1 VAKTTRSRGF
11 SRLFP
16 PEGSAPQAIS
26 QTFLNRRQG
35 KIKTDTAQPFLSIVI
50 PAYNEERRL
59 PESLGK
65 VLAFLQT
72 KDYPAEVIVV
82 DDGSTDNT
90 ADVVEGF
97 MTRYPFVSIIKNDHR
112 GKGYAVRTGMLAA
125 QGTYVLF
132 SDADLATPIDE
143 VDRLLPF
150 LEGGYDIAIGSRE
163 GLGAQRINEPGYR
176 HLMGRVFNLLVR
188 LVAVGGFQDTQ
199 CGFKCFC
206 REVAQDLFQRVQLYG
221 PEAGLAK
228 GGMVTG
234 FDVEVLFLALKRGY
248 KVKEVP
254 VQWHYGANTKV
265 NPLLDSARMF
275 MDVLRVRLNHWR
287 GRYN

>member
-1 VAKTTRSRGF
+1 M
-11 SRLFP
+11 
-16 PEGSAPQAIS
+16 
-26 QTFLNRRQG
+26 NRRQR
-35 KIKTDTAQPFLSIVI
+35 KIKTDTVQPFLSIVI

-59 PESLGK
+59 SGSLEK
-65 VLAFLQT
+65 VLAFLQSR
-72 KDYPAEVIVV
+72 DYPAEVIVV

-90 ADVVEGF
+90 VGLVEGF

-143 VDRLLPF
+143 VDKLLAF
-150 LEGGYDIAIGSRE
+150 LEDGYDIAIGSRE

-199 CGFKCFC
+199 CGFKCF
-206 REVAQDLFQRVQLYG
+206 RHEVAQDLFQRVQLYG
-221 PEAGLAK
+221 AEAGLAK

-254 VQWHYGANTKV
+254 VQWYYVATTNV
-265 NPLLDSARMF
+265 SPLLDSVRMF
-275 MDVLRVRLNHWR
+275 TDVLRVRLNYWR
-287 GRYN
+287 GKYN

>member
-1 VAKTTRSRGF
+1 
-11 SRLFP
+11 
-16 PEGSAPQAIS
+16 
-26 QTFLNRRQG
+26 LNRRQR
-35 KIKTDTAQPFLSIVI
+35 KIKTDTVQPFLSIVI

-59 PESLGK
+59 PGSLEK
-65 VLAFLQT
+65 VLAFLHT

-90 ADVVEGF
+90 VGVVEGF
-97 MTRYPFVSIIKNDHR
+97 IARYPLVSIIKNDHR

-125 QGTYVLF
+125 RGTCVLF

-143 VDRLLPF
+143 VDRLLAF
-150 LEGGYDIAIGSRE
+150 LEDGYDIAIGSRE
-163 GLGAQRINEPGYR
+163 GMGAQRINEPGYR

-199 CGFKCFC
+199 CGFKCFR
-206 REVAQDLFQRVQLYG
+206 REVVQDLFQRVQLYG
-221 PEAGLAK
+221 AEAGPAR

-234 FDVEVLFLALKRGY
+234 FDVEVLFLALKSGY

-265 NPLLDSARMF
+265 NPMLDSARMF
-275 MDVLRVRLNHWR
+275 TDVLRVRLNHWR
-287 GRYN
+287 GKYS

>member
-1 VAKTTRSRGF
+1 
-11 SRLFP
+11 
-16 PEGSAPQAIS
+16 
-26 QTFLNRRQG
+26 
-35 KIKTDTAQPFLSIVI
+35 LSIVI

-59 PESLGK
+59 PGSLEK
-65 VLAFLQT
+65 VLAFLRT

-82 DDGSTDNT
+82 DDGSADNT
-90 ADVVEGF
+90 VGIVEGF
-97 MTRYPFVSIIKNDHR
+97 MVRYPFVSVIRNDHR
-112 GKGYAVRTGMLAA
+112 GKGYAVRTGMLTA

-143 VDRLLPF
+143 VDRLLAF
-150 LEGGYDIAIGSRE
+150 LEDGYDIAIGSRE

-188 LVAVGGFQDTQ
+188 WVAVGGFQDTQ
-199 CGFKCFC
+199 CGFKCFR
-206 REVAQDLFQRVQLYG
+206 REVAQDLFQKVQLYG
-221 PEAGLAK
+221 AKAGLAK

-254 VQWHYGANTKV
+254 VEWHYGANTKV
-265 NPLLDSARMF
+265 NPLLDSVRMF
-275 MDVLRVRLNHWR
+275 TDVLRVRFNDWQ
-287 GRYN
+287 GKYK

>member
-1 VAKTTRSRGF
+1 M
-11 SRLFP
+11 
-16 PEGSAPQAIS
+16 
-26 QTFLNRRQG
+26 NRRQR
-35 KIKTDTAQPFLSIVI
+35 KIKTDTIQPFLSIII

-59 PESLGK
+59 PGSLEK

-72 KDYPAEVIVV
+72 RDYSAEVIVV
-82 DDGSTDNT
+82 NDGSTDNT
-90 ADVVEGF
+90 VGVIEDF
-97 MTRYPFVSIIKNDHR
+97 MAKYPFVSIIKNDHR

-125 QGTYVLF
+125 RGTYVLF
-132 SDADLATPIDE
+132 SDADLATPIEE
-143 VDRLLPF
+143 VDRLLAF
-150 LEGGYDIAIGSRE
+150 LEDGYDVAIGSRE

-176 HLMGRVFNLLVR
+176 HLMGRVFNWLVR
-188 LVAVGGFQDTQ
+188 WVAVGGFQDTQ
-199 CGFKCFC
+199 CGFKCFR

-221 PEAGLAK
+221 AEAGLAE

-254 VQWHYGANTKV
+254 VQWYYGANTKV

-275 MDVLRVRLNHWR
+275 VDVLRVRLNDWR
-287 GRYN
+287 GKYG

>member
-1 VAKTTRSRGF
+1 M
-11 SRLFP
+11 
-16 PEGSAPQAIS
+16 
-26 QTFLNRRQG
+26 NRRQG
-35 KIKTDTAQPFLSIVI
+35 KINTETVQPFLSIVV

-59 PESLGK
+59 KGSLEK

-90 ADVVEGF
+90 VGIVEGF
-97 MTRYPFVSIIKNDHR
+97 MARYSFVSLIRNDHR
-112 GKGYAVRTGMLAA
+112 GKGYAVRIGMLAA
-125 QGTYVLF
+125 RGAYVLF
-132 SDADLATPIDE
+132 SDADLATPIEE
-143 VDRLLPF
+143 VDRLLAF
-150 LEGGYDIAIGSRE
+150 LEDGYDIVIGSRE
-163 GLGAQRINEPGYR
+163 GLGAQRINEPWYR

-199 CGFKCFC
+199 CGFKCFR

-221 PEAGLAK
+221 AETGLAR

-254 VQWHYGANTKV
+254 VQWHYGTNTKV
-265 NPLLDSARMF
+265 NPLLDSVRMF
-275 MDVLRVRLNHWR
+275 MDVLRVRLNDWQ
-287 GRYN
+287 GRYG

>member
-1 VAKTTRSRGF
+1 M
-11 SRLFP
+11 
-16 PEGSAPQAIS
+16 
-26 QTFLNRRQG
+26 NRRQRE
-35 KIKTDTAQPFLSIVI
+35 IETDAVQSFLSIVI

-59 PESLGK
+59 PGSLEK

-72 KDYPAEVIVV
+72 RDYPAEVIVV

-90 ADVVEGF
+90 VDVVEGF
-97 MTRYPFVSIIKNDHR
+97 MARYPFVSIIKNDHR

-143 VDRLLPF
+143 VDRLLTF
-150 LEGGYDIAIGSRE
+150 LEDGYDIAIGSRE
-163 GLGAQRINEPGYR
+163 GLGAQRIKEPGYR

-199 CGFKCFC
+199 CGFKCFR

-221 PEAGLAK
+221 AEAGLAK

-254 VQWHYGANTKV
+254 VRWHYGANTKV

-275 MDVLRVRLNHWR
+275 MDVLRVRLNDWR
-287 GRYN
+287 GKYR

>member
-1 VAKTTRSRGF
+1 
-11 SRLFP
+11 LP
-16 PEGSAPQAIS
+16 GS
-26 QTFLNRRQG
+26 L
-35 KIKTDTAQPFLSIVI
+35 
-50 PAYNEERRL
+50 E
-59 PESLGK
+59 K

-72 KDYPAEVIVV
+72 RDYPAEVIVV

-90 ADVVEGF
+90 VGVVESF
-97 MTRYPFVSIIKNDHR
+97 MASYPFVSIIKNDHR

-125 QGTYVLF
+125 RGTYVLF

-143 VDRLLPF
+143 VDRLLAF
-150 LEGGYDIAIGSRE
+150 LEDGYDLAIGSRE

-188 LVAVGGFQDTQ
+188 LMAVGGFQDTQ
-199 CGFKCFC
+199 CGFKCFR

-221 PEAGLAK
+221 AEAGLAK

-248 KVKEVP
+248 KVEEVP

-265 NPLLDSARMF
+265 SPFLDSARMF
-275 MDVLRVRLNHWR
+275 MDVLRVKLNDWGGKYKE
-287 GRYN
+287 GRRTNKV

>member
-1 VAKTTRSRGF
+1 M
-11 SRLFP
+11 
-16 PEGSAPQAIS
+16 
-26 QTFLNRRQG
+26 
-35 KIKTDTAQPFLSIVI
+35 QPFLSIVI

-59 PESLGK
+59 PESLEK

-90 ADVVEGF
+90 VDIVEGF
-97 MTRYPFVSIIKNDHR
+97 RARYPFASIIKNDHR

-132 SDADLATPIDE
+132 SDADLATPIEE
-143 VDRLLPF
+143 VDRLLAF
-150 LEGGYDIAIGSRE
+150 LGDGYDIAIGSRE
-163 GLGAQRINEPGYR
+163 VLGAQRINEPGYR

-188 LVAVGGFQDTQ
+188 LVAVGSFQDTQ
-199 CGFKCFC
+199 CGFKCFR

-221 PEAGLAK
+221 AEAGLAK

-234 FDVEVLFLALKRGY
+234 FDVEVLFLALKRDY

-275 MDVLRVRLNHWR
+275 MDVLRVKLNDWR
-287 GRYN
+287 GKYD

>member
-1 VAKTTRSRGF
+1 M
-11 SRLFP
+11 
-16 PEGSAPQAIS
+16 
-26 QTFLNRRQG
+26 NRRRG
-35 KIKTDTAQPFLSIVI
+35 KINADTMQPFLSIVI

-59 PESLGK
+59 PGSLEK

-72 KDYPAEVIVV
+72 KDYAAEVIVV

-90 ADVVEGF
+90 VGIVKSF
-97 MTRYPFVSIIKNDHR
+97 MARYPSVSIIKNDHR

-132 SDADLATPIDE
+132 SDADLATPIEE
-143 VDRLLPF
+143 VDRFLAF
-150 LEGGYDIAIGSRE
+150 LEDGYDIAIGSRE
-163 GLGAQRINEPGYR
+163 GMGAQRINEPGYR

-188 LVAVGGFQDTQ
+188 LMAVGGFQDTQ
-199 CGFKCFC
+199 CGFKCFR
-206 REVAQDLFQRVQLYG
+206 REVAQDLFQGVQLYG
-221 PEAGLAK
+221 AQAGPAK

-254 VQWHYGANTKV
+254 VQWHYGAKTKV

-287 GRYN
+287 GKYN

>member
-1 VAKTTRSRGF
+1 M
-11 SRLFP
+11 
-16 PEGSAPQAIS
+16 
-26 QTFLNRRQG
+26 NRRQRE
-35 KIKTDTAQPFLSIVI
+35 IKTDTVQPFLSIVI

-59 PESLGK
+59 PGSLEK

-90 ADVVEGF
+90 VGIVEGF
-97 MTRYPFVSIIKNDHR
+97 MDRYPSVSIIKNDHR
-112 GKGYAVRTGMLAA
+112 GKGYAVRAGMLAA

-143 VDRLLPF
+143 IDRLLAF
-150 LEGGYDIAIGSRE
+150 LEDGYDIAIGSRE

-188 LVAVGGFQDTQ
+188 LMAVGGFQDTQ
-199 CGFKCFC
+199 CGFKCF
-206 REVAQDLFQRVQLYG
+206 RRKVAQDLFQRVQLYG
-221 PEAGLAK
+221 AEAGLAK

-254 VQWHYGANTKV
+254 VQWHYGAKTKV
-265 NPLLDSARMF
+265 NPLLDSVRMF
-275 MDVLRVRLNHWR
+275 MDVLRVRLNDWR
-287 GRYN
+287 GKYK

>member
-1 VAKTTRSRGF
+1 
-11 SRLFP
+11 
-16 PEGSAPQAIS
+16 
-26 QTFLNRRQG
+26 
-35 KIKTDTAQPFLSIVI
+35 LSIVI
-50 PAYNEERRL
+50 PAYNEEHRL
-59 PESLGK
+59 PESLDK
-65 VLAFLQT
+65 IIAFLQT
-72 KDYPAEVIVV
+72 RDYSAEVIVV

-90 ADVVEGF
+90 VGILEGF
-97 MTRYPFVSIIKNDHR
+97 MARYPFFSSIKNNHR
-112 GKGYAVRTGMLAA
+112 GKGHAVRTGMLAA

-143 VDRLLPF
+143 VERLLAF
-150 LEGGYDIAIGSRE
+150 LEDGYDIAIGSRE

-199 CGFKCFC
+199 CGFKCFR
-206 REVAQDLFQRVQLYG
+206 REAAQDLFQRVQLYG
-221 PEAGLAK
+221 AEAGLAK

-275 MDVLRVRLNHWR
+275 MDVLRVRLNDWR
-287 GRYN
+287 GKYNQGTRDKR

>member
-1 VAKTTRSRGF
+1 
-11 SRLFP
+11 
-16 PEGSAPQAIS
+16 
-26 QTFLNRRQG
+26 LNRRER
-35 KIKTDTAQPFLSIVI
+35 KIKTDTVQPFLSIVI

-59 PESLGK
+59 PGSLEK

-72 KDYPAEVIVV
+72 RDYPAEVIVV

-90 ADVVEGF
+90 VGIVEGF
-97 MTRYPFVSIIKNDHR
+97 MARYPFVSIIKNDHR

-143 VDRLLPF
+143 VDKLLAF
-150 LEGGYDIAIGSRE
+150 LEDGYDIAIGSRE

-176 HLMGRVFNLLVR
+176 HLMGRIFNLLVR

-199 CGFKCFC
+199 CGFKCF
-206 REVAQDLFQRVQLYG
+206 RHEAAQDLFQRVQLYG
-221 PEAGLAK
+221 AEAGLAK

-265 NPLLDSARMF
+265 SPLLDSARMF

-287 GRYN
+287 GKYS